1 MADERTPAEDV
12 KSWNRLDDLQDQLPT
27 ALEAWDYRTLFNET
41 PQPLWYEDW
50 SAVRPL
56 AESIAWP
63 AGVDVEQYL
72 LGNEPLLRQLYVLTR
87 IVDMNAA
94 AVAFYHGS
102 NREEILGRLFD
113 ETPKGSLEATARIL
127 RDLLA
132 GIHGIDWVLEG
143 PPDEAGRPRWV
154 RAVCYMPP
162 AARADWSRLVYSVQ
176 DVTAQK
182 HAEDQLARAK
192 AEADAASRAKSE
204 FLANVSHELRTPLN
218 AIAGFSELLLE
229 EKLGALGHD
238 AYREYARYIRDGG
251 EHLLDLINDLLDLS
265 RIEAGVALL
274 KVDAI
279 DVRDVV
285 EGAARIVQDKARR
298 SGLNLRIEKPNEP
311 LTIVADARKLR
322 QILVNLL
329 SNAVKY
335 TQPGGSVTVA
345 CQSLGGRGVSIA
357 VRDTGLGIHPDDL
370 PLAMERFGRIE
381 QPGAS
386 INDGVGLGL
395 PLTKALVELH
405 GGSFRLDSRPGKG
418 TVATVV
424 LPPGPS
430 APAASP

>member
-1 MADERTPAEDV
+1 MADKSARTDDG
-12 KSWNRLDDLQDQLPT
+12 SCWSRLDELQDQIPSGLD
-27 ALEAWDYRTLFNET
+27 AWDYRMLFNET

-56 AESIAWP
+56 ASAVAWP
-63 AGVDVEQYL
+63 PEGDVERHL
-72 LGNEPLLRQLYVLTR
+72 IANEPLLRELYQRTR

-94 AVAFYHGS
+94 AVAFYHGNS
-102 NREEILGRLFD
+102 REQILGRLFD

-127 RDLLA
+127 AELLD
-132 GIHGIDWVLEG
+132 GKHGGDWVLEG
-143 PPDEAGRPRWV
+143 PPDAAGRPRWV
-154 RAVCYMPP
+154 RAVWYMPP
-162 AARADWSRLVYSVQ
+162 SARNDWSRLVYSVQ
-176 DVTAQK
+176 DVTQQK
-182 HAEDQLARAK
+182 LAENALASAK
-192 AEADAASRAKSE
+192 AEADAASRSKSE

-265 RIEAGVALL
+265 RIEAGVASL

-285 EGAARIVQDKARR
+285 EGAVRIIHDKARR
-298 SGLNLRIEKPNEP
+298 SGLDLVVELPAVP
-311 LTIVADARKLR
+311 LEIVADARKLR

-335 TQPGGSVTVA
+335 TQPGGNVTVSCA
-345 CQSLGGRGVSIA
+345 SLGGSGVSIA
-357 VRDTGLGIHPDDL
+357 VRDSGPGIHADDMG
-370 PLAMERFGRIE
+370 LAMERFGRIDR
-381 QPGAS
+381 PGAAAK
-386 INDGVGLGL
+386 DGVGLGL

-405 GGSFRLDSRPGKG
+405 GGSFRLDSAPGEG

-424 LPPGPS
+424 LPTGPV
-430 APAASP
+430 AAAL